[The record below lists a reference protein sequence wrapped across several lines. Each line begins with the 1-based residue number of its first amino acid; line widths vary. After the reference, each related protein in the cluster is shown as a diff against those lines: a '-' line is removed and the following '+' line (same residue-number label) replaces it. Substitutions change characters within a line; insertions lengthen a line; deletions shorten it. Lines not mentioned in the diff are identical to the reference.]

1 MKLCL
6 NCHKQFADEVELCP
20 HEGSFLVPLPND
32 PLLGTLID
40 ERYRVES
47 LIAKGAVGSVYK
59 AKQELL
65 GRQVAL
71 KVLHGYL
78 GADPESLVRF
88 HREAKAISR
97 LEHPNLLTLYDFGMT
112 SDGQPYFV
120 MDLLN
125 GTTLAKVLSQ
135 EGRLEA
141 KRAINIV
148 RQVLEALSEAHKKG
162 IVHRDI
168 KPPNI
173 VLTDKEDSKDFVKL
187 VDFSIAKM
195 ADNSTVDP
203 VQLTVDGIICGSPAY
218 MSPEQCRGG
227 DVDGRSDIYSIGI
240 VLFEAL
246 TGKRPF
252 SAKDLVSLMYL
263 HVNDDPP
270 KLSDVEPELKF
281 PTPLEEIISSA
292 LAKDPS
298 ERPQSVEALLAKL
311 NTIVEECG
319 DNFPAAPEHTDGAAE
334 PEASP
339 LFSTNAGKH
348 SAQGNNAQDIFIGVK
363 AKGQEALQEAAK
375 QINRG
380 DDTKGG
386 DGKPISDLVAASL
399 IELSN
404 DSLDALP
411 GNQTSDP
418 AAFDASPSTA
428 SGDKLPRVS
437 HMQPTNAAAI
447 SQSYDRNTQDLIAPN
462 VRSRENSDASQAVS
476 HRSDDTGSRMRDS
489 RVTGSH
495 AQEAAANYRNE
506 SEFTPGALKIILP
519 LIVILVVGAIGI
531 LKIWDLATPDTPDE
545 MLVRGQT
552 EQAISLLE
560 NRQRTTRRLSAAEVS
575 TLHTAY
581 LNLARKYANQRKYQ
595 AAINTLK
602 KIPPGSALQDTAAG
616 LIQSYKRQLFLST
629 GR

>member
-20 HEGSFLVPLPND
+20 HEGSYLVPLPSD
-32 PLLGTLID
+32 PLLGALID

-112 SDGQPYFV
+112 ADGQPYFV

-125 GTTLAKVLSQ
+125 GTTLAKVLNN
-135 EGRLEA
+135 EGRLDA
-141 KRAINIV
+141 RRALTII

-173 VLTDKEDSKDFVKL
+173 VLVEKEENKEFVKL

-195 ADNSTVDP
+195 ADNSTIDP

-218 MSPEQCRGG
+218 MSPEQCRGS

-263 HVNDDPP
+263 HVNDEPP
-270 KLSDVEPELKF
+270 KLSDVEPDLQF
-281 PTPLEEIISSA
+281 PPMLEEMISST
-292 LAKDPS
+292 LAKDPAS
-298 ERPQSVEALLAKL
+298 RPQSVEALLSRL
-311 NTIVEECG
+311 NSVLAECTS
-319 DNFPAAPEHTDGAAE
+319 DNLPSLPAAGAFNAAASHE
-334 PEASP
+334 DVSP
-339 LFSTNAGKH
+339 LFTTDTEKH
-348 SAQGNNAQDIFIGVK
+348 HGASSDTQDVFIGVK
-363 AKGQEALQEAAK
+363 TKREKNTSDNKTSKIGESAA
-375 QINRG
+375 
-380 DDTKGG
+380 
-386 DGKPISDLVAASL
+386 AAL

-404 DSLDALP
+404 ASLP
-411 GNQTSDP
+411 QTKEAS
-418 AAFDASPSTA
+418 AQTAFDATPGAA
-428 SGDKLPRVS
+428 SGDTLPRI
-437 HMQPTNAAAI
+437 QPANAAAI
-447 SQSYDRNTQDLIAPN
+447 SQSYDHSTRDLIASDTSPPVVPHRQEETV
-462 VRSRENSDASQAVS
+462 VRGRDM
-476 HRSDDTGSRMRDS
+476 RS
-489 RVTGSH
+489 TGSH
-495 AQEAAANYRNE
+495 AQEAAAAYGNE
-506 SEFTPGALKIILP
+506 SEWTPGALKIILP
-519 LIVILVVGAIGI
+519 LLVILVVLGIGL
-531 LKIWDLATPDTPDE
+531 LKLWDLATPDTPEE

-552 EQAISLLE
+552 EQAIAFLE
-560 NRQRTTRRLSAAEVS
+560 NRKRTGKRLSQAESS

-581 LNLARKYANQRKYQ
+581 LNLARKYANQSKFAQ
-595 AAINTLK
+595 AISVLK
-602 KIPPGSALQDTAAG
+602 KIPAGSQMQDTANLLMQA
-616 LIQSYKRQLFLST
+616 YKRQQ

>member
-6 NCHKQFADEVELCP
+6 NCHKQFTDEVELCP
-20 HEGSFLVPLPND
+20 HEGSFLVPVPND
-32 PLLGTLID
+32 PLLGALID

-125 GTTLAKVLSQ
+125 GTTLAKVLNS
-135 EGRLEA
+135 EGRLD
-141 KRAINIV
+141 V
-148 RQVLEALSEAHKKG
+148 RRTVTIIIQVLEALSEAHRKG

-173 VLTDKEDSKDFVKL
+173 VLIDKEEMREFVKL

-218 MSPEQCRGG
+218 MSPEQCRGA

-240 VLFEAL
+240 VLLESL

-263 HVNDDPP
+263 HVNDEPP
-270 KLSDVEPELKF
+270 KLSDVEPSLQFPVELENLIAS
-281 PTPLEEIISSA
+281 T
-292 LAKDPS
+292 LAKDPAQ
-298 ERPQSVEALLAKL
+298 RPQNVEALMAKL
-311 NTIVEECG
+311 NSVLENSPEIICAPVAPSTFTPDCG
-319 DNFPAAPEHTDGAAE
+319 GEDI
-334 PEASP
+334 SP
-339 LFSTNAGKH
+339 LFKKDTNKHH
-348 SAQGNNAQDIFIGVK
+348 SASTDTQDVFISVPARSK
-363 AKGQEALQEAAK
+363 EKESSESRAMRSLEDTLQE
-375 QINRG
+375 
-380 DDTKGG
+380 
-386 DGKPISDLVAASL
+386 
-399 IELSN
+399 
-404 DSLDALP
+404 
-411 GNQTSDP
+411 P
-418 AAFDASPSTA
+418 AAFDATPSVA
-428 SGDKLPRVS
+428 SGDAIPKMQAVPRA
-437 HMQPTNAAAI
+437 NAAAF
-447 SQSYDRNTQDLIAPN
+447 SQSYDHSTDELLALQP
-462 VRSRENSDASQAVS
+462 SDSYAV
-476 HRSDDTGSRMRDS
+476 
-489 RVTGSH
+489 
-495 AQEAAANYRNE
+495 AEAADVAGSPSAPPAIPARQSEYVPPIRDTRSSGTFSQEPSALYRNE
-506 SEFTPGALKIILP
+506 SEWAPNPIKMILP
-519 LIVILVVGAIGI
+519 LVVILVVGGIGV
-531 LKIWDLATPDTPDE
+531 LKIWDIATPDTPAE

-552 EQAISLLE
+552 EKAIGILE
-560 NRQRTTRRLSAAEVS
+560 NRQRSGRPLSQDEVS

-581 LNLARKYANQRKYQ
+581 LNLARKYANQNKLQQ
-595 AAINTLK
+595 AVNTLK
-602 KIPPGSALQDTAAG
+602 KVPSGSPLQDTAGRLLQA
-616 LIQSYKRQLFLST
+616 YKRQLFMST

>member
-1 MKLCL
+1 M
-6 NCHKQFADEVELCP
+6 CP
-20 HEGSFLVPLPND
+20 HEGSFLVPVPND
-32 PLLGTLID
+32 PLLGALID

-125 GTTLAKVLSQ
+125 GTTLAKVLTS
-135 EGRLEA
+135 EGRLDV
-141 KRAINIV
+141 RRTLTIV
-148 RQVLEALSEAHKKG
+148 KQVLEALSEAHKKG

-173 VLTDKEDSKDFVKL
+173 VLIDKEDTKEFVKL

-218 MSPEQCRGG
+218 MSPEQCRGS

-240 VLFEAL
+240 VLFESL

-263 HVNDDPP
+263 HVNDEPP
-270 KLSDVEPELKF
+270 KLSDIEPNLQFPVE
-281 PTPLEEIISSA
+281 LENLVSST
-292 LAKDPS
+292 LAKDPAQ
-298 ERPQSVEALLAKL
+298 RPQNVEALLAKL
-311 NTIVEECG
+311 SAVLEECG
-319 DNFPAAPEHTDGAAE
+319 DALPLSPAPSTFNAAVSHEDISALFTTDTKKNHGG
-334 PEASP
+334 S
-339 LFSTNAGKH
+339 SDT
-348 SAQGNNAQDIFIGVK
+348 QDVFIGVTTKPSESKITEKVAQRLSEK
-363 AKGQEALQEAAK
+363 ASEKAAMQALEKTLQEIADFDATPSTSST
-375 QINRG
+375 
-380 DDTKGG
+380 D
-386 DGKPISDLVAASL
+386 SVASL
-399 IELSN
+399 SV
-404 DSLDALP
+404 
-411 GNQTSDP
+411 P
-418 AAFDASPSTA
+418 AKP
-428 SGDKLPRVS
+428 
-437 HMQPTNAAAI
+437 QNAAAI
-447 SQSYDRNTQDLIAPN
+447 SQSYDHSREELLAPVSKETIAPP
-462 VRSRENSDASQAVS
+462 VTPVTPLKQDEQITPSREM
-476 HRSDDTGSRMRDS
+476 RSTGSF
-489 RVTGSH
+489 
-495 AQEAAANYRNE
+495 AQEPSALYRNE
-506 SEFTPGALKIILP
+506 SEWTPSPLKMILP
-519 LIVILVVGAIGI
+519 LIVILVVGGIGV
-531 LKIWDLATPDTPDE
+531 LKIWDIATPDTPAE
-545 MLVRGQT
+545 MLLRGQT
-552 EQAISLLE
+552 EKAIGVLE
-560 NRQRTTRRLSAAEVS
+560 NRQHTRRLTNDENS

-581 LNLARKYANQRKYQ
+581 LNLARKYANQNKLQ
-595 AAINTLK
+595 QAINTLK
-602 KIPPGSALQDTAAG
+602 KVPSGSPLQDTAG
-616 LIQSYKRQLFLST
+616 RLLQVYKRQLFMSR